1 MTLLD
6 VAGNVGGFNDA
17 LWLIIN
23 FFMATYSSLM
33 FMKSV
38 TQDTPILL
46 TQIPENTDKI
56 IHSDKNF

>member
-46 TQIPENTDKI
+46 TQTPEITDKEI
-56 IHSDKNF
+56 YSDNNF

>member
-23 FFMATYSSLM
+23 FFMATYSSIM

-46 TQIPENTDKI
+46 KQAPENADKEI
-56 IHSDKNF
+56 YTSRN

>member
-6 VAGNVGGFNDA
+6 VAGNIGGFNDA

-38 TQDTPILL
+38 THNTPILL
-46 TQIPENTDKI
+46 TQTPENTDKE
-56 IHSDKNF
+56 IHIDRDS

>member
-38 TQDTPILL
+38 TKNTPILL
-46 TQIPENTDKI
+46 TQNPKDTDKE
-56 IHSDKNF
+56 IHTNRNL

>member
-1 MTLLD
+1 MLD
-6 VAGNVGGFNDA
+6 VVGNVGGFNDA

-46 TQIPENTDKI
+46 TQSPENTDKEI
-56 IHSDKNF
+56 RTDRNL

>member
-46 TQIPENTDKI
+46 TQMPENTDKTI
-56 IHSDKNF
+56 NSDKNF

>member
-1 MTLLD
+1 MLD

-46 TQIPENTDKI
+46 TQSPENTDKEI
-56 IHSDKNF
+56 RTNRNL

>member
-33 FMKSV
+33 FMKSI
-38 TQDTPILL
+38 THNTPILL
-46 TQIPENTDKI
+46 TQAPKNTDKEI
-56 IHSDKNF
+56 